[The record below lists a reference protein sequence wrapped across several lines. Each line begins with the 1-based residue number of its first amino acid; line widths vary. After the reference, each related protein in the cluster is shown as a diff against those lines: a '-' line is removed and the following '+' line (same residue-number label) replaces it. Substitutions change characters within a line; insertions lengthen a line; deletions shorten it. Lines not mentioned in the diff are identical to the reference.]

1 MTLEQESQLILAQ
14 EAWFGFVKP
23 HSTPTVCHSVL
34 NTSCLLT
41 HLTLN
46 NLLQQWS
53 RHYFIVTL
61 QRSGGTEGL
70 SRLINLTK
78 WANGEGRVFWIWGHM
93 SLIHKIQVM
102 WNAVS
107 YGTRRGRAL
116 DSEKIELEFLSLSF
130 IICRPGW
137 QYFSLGFVVWIKWDS
152 ICQELWETVG
162 KTPSSCESE
171 EIDRL
176 FWLLNKILEA
186 CESVP
191 GKKATHVQQWK
202 KKKCLKV
209 PLWLEIMLAWFLY
222 FYKSTGR
229 YLPQMR

>member
-23 HSTPTVCHSVL
+23 HSMPTLCHSVL
-34 NTSCLLT
+34 NTSCPLT
-41 HLTLN
+41 HLILN

-53 RHYFIVTL
+53 RYYFIVIL

-93 SLIHKIQVM
+93 SLIHKIQVI

-176 FWLLNKILEA
+176 FGLLNKILEA

-191 GKKATHVQQWK
+191 GKQATHVQQRK
-202 KKKCLKV
+202 KKKMFKSPSLTRNHAR
-209 PLWLEIMLAWFLY
+209 LIFIFL
-222 FYKSTGR
+222 
-229 YLPQMR
+229 

>member
-1 MTLEQESQLILAQ
+1 MTSKQESELILAQ
-14 EAWFGFVKP
+14 EPWFGFVKP
-23 HSTPTVCHSVL
+23 HSTPTLCHSVL
-34 NTSCLLT
+34 NMSCLLT
-41 HLTLN
+41 HLILN
-46 NLLQQWS
+46 NLLPQWS
-53 RHYFIVTL
+53 RYYFVIL

-78 WANGEGRVFWIWGHM
+78 WASGEDRVFQIWGPM
-93 SLIHKIQVM
+93 SLIHKIQVT

-107 YGTRRGRAL
+107 YGTRRGWAL
-116 DSEKIELEFLSLSF
+116 KSEKIELEFLSLSF

-152 ICQELWETVG
+152 ICQELWESIG

-176 FWLLNKILEA
+176 FGLLNKIPEA

-191 GKKATHVQQWK
+191 RKQATHVQQWK

-209 PLWLEIMLAWFLY
+209 PLWLEIMLTWFLY
-222 FYKSTGR
+222 FYKSTER